1 VSASNFTMADFQVQR
16 AYLKQPA
23 IFQNSKKSLAA
34 LGKKRSG
41 AKAAEAAKG
50 AAAEVVTKSRD
61 VKLARYVRNVG
72 LGFKTPASAVT
83 GGYIDK
89 KCPFTGNVSAV
100 YLHRCCFLFHPISP
114 PLPGVHP
121 WPHLA
126 WRRCV
131 QQDAA
136 LCDSSP

>member
-1 VSASNFTMADFQVQR
+1 MSASNFTMADHQDQR

-23 IFQNSKKSLAA
+23 IFQNNKKSLAA

-50 AAAEVVTKSRD
+50 SAATAVVTKGREL
-61 VKLARYVRNVG
+61 KLARYVRNVG
-72 LGFKTPASAVT
+72 LGFKTPAAAIT

-100 YLHRCCFLFHPISP
+100 FMSRIQS
-114 PLPGVHP
+114 
-121 WPHLA
+121 
-126 WRRCV
+126 
-131 QQDAA
+131 
-136 LCDSSP
+136 